1 MAPPPFTCFL
11 LLFPFAIS
19 FLPFLLFQSHFLS
32 LVFLS
37 LSLASSLFIFP
48 LICPSEVL
56 INYSCLCLSPKPC
69 HLSSTRQLL
78 CILLSC
84 PPPPPPLIFLSPLS
98 SLAESSTPHEQNSVR
113 AAWVDD
119 PSKFKQKLKCS
130 FRPQA

>member
-11 LLFPFAIS
+11 LLFPFHSSLSSS
-19 FLPFLLFQSHFLS
+19 FS
-32 LVFLS
+32 LTSSPSSFS

-84 PPPPPPLIFLSPLS
+84 PPPPPLIFLSPLS
-98 SLAESSTPHEQNSVR
+98 SLAESSTPHEQNSGR
-113 AAWVDD
+113 AARVDD
-119 PSKFKQKLKCS
+119 PSKFKQQLKCS